1 MITRRNIGEIVGR
14 RVKQNIPEVGGVQ
27 ISERV
32 LHVNLSQV
40 QGRGGG
46 CVRVSTKN
54 SKT

>member
-1 MITRRNIGEIVGR
+1 MTTRRNIGEIADR

-27 ISERV
+27 TSERV
-32 LHVNLSQV
+32 LNVNLSQV

-46 CVRVSTKN
+46 CVRVRTKN